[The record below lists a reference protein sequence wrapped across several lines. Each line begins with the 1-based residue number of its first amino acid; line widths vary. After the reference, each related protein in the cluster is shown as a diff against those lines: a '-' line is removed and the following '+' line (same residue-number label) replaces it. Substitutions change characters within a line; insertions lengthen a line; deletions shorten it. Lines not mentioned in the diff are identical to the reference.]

1 MDNDSQIPIIQ
12 NVVHKKSVS
21 MMMCNYKVIVKIQ
34 KSDSM
39 RTTNTMMIWIDWK
52 KKIQNL
58 LLNLPMGSYINHVD
72 SWGGGRLAK
81 LPFYYISLILKV
93 WPRGV
98 KNAQKFD
105 HVVYG
110 WPQWRQ
116 TGMAGCYLTMPMEG
130 EYFHKVSK

>member
-34 KSDSM
+34 KSNSM

-58 LLNLPMGSYINHVD
+58 LLNLPVGSYINHED

-81 LPFYYISLILKV
+81 WPFYYISLISFRPRREERGQKCPKI
-93 WPRGV
+93 WPRGLWMTPE
-98 KNAQKFD
+98 KTNW
-105 HVVYG
+105 HG
-110 WPQWRQ
+110 GLLPHN
-116 TGMAGCYLTMPMEG
+116 TEG
-130 EYFHKVSK
+130 GGISP